1 VKTLRRTACEFMHR
15 VMSPAALLV
24 LLVALTSV
32 VHAAEEGGH
41 HEASLADLLWPTA
54 NFAIMVAVLVYL
66 LRVPLTTYLADRS
79 TGIRK
84 DLVDAATLKA
94 SATAQL
100 SEIDQ
105 KMRALPG
112 ELASLRARAEAE
124 IQAEEQRIA
133 QQAVADRDRL
143 VEQARKQMDVQVRMA
158 RRELTEHAAN
168 LAVDLATRT
177 VEHDTTADDHARLVD
192 RYVSQVSR

>member
-1 VKTLRRTACEFMHR
+1 MK
-15 VMSPAALLV
+15 PAAVFL
-24 LLVALTSV
+24 LLVASSAV
-32 VHAAEEGGH
+32 VRAAEEGGH
-41 HEASLADLLWPTA
+41 HQSSLADLLWPAA
-54 NFAIMVAVLVYL
+54 NFAIMVGVLVYL

-79 TGIRK
+79 TSIRK
-84 DLVDAATLKA
+84 DLVDAAALKA
-94 SATAQL
+94 SASTQL

-133 QQAVADRDRL
+133 QQAVADRNRL
-143 VEQARKQMDVQVRMA
+143 VEQARKQMELQVRMA

-177 VEHDTTADDHARLVD
+177 VEHDTTTDDHARLID

>member
-1 VKTLRRTACEFMHR
+1 MKTLRRTACEFMHR
-15 VMSPAALLV
+15 VMSPAATLLV
-24 LLVALTSV
+24 LLATSV
-32 VHAAEEGGH
+32 AVRAAEEGGH
-41 HEASLADLLWPTA
+41 HESSLADLLWPTA
-54 NFAIMVAVLVYL
+54 NFAIMVGVLVYL
-66 LRVPLTTYLADRS
+66 LRVPLTTYLADRGTS
-79 TGIRK
+79 IRK
-84 DLVDAATLKA
+84 DLVAAAALKA

-100 SEIDQ
+100 SEIDE
-105 KMRALPG
+105 KMRALPS
-112 ELASLRARAEAE
+112 ELARLRARAEAE

-158 RRELTEHAAN
+158 RRALTEHAAN

-177 VEHDTTADDHARLVD
+177 VEQDTTADDHARLVD